1 MIIPYF
7 PISHRKVGQCN
18 QMKRIIQPRLNH
30 LRSLNRRLTHSEY
43 TYKREKGCFFT
54 ELCQISLLLR
64 FYYVRYREI
73 ISRVLRIHTV
83 VLYRKVNPWLGGP
96 SYQYPPSSCI
106 AHCDEAF
113 RRNMIRVTIGIL

>member
-1 MIIPYF
+1 MFLHRGRVKLVYF
-7 PISHRKVGQCN
+7 FR
-18 QMKRIIQPRLNH
+18 
-30 LRSLNRRLTHSEY
+30 
-43 TYKREKGCFFT
+43 FF
-54 ELCQISLLLR
+54 
-64 FYYVRYREI
+64 YVRYREI

-113 RRNMIRVTIGIL
+113 RRNMIRVTIGILNFDKPPEMFPCI